1 MAIFNRRKSE
11 KNKARDEPG
20 REGFRVTPLQLWNA
34 ITNAKAKQD
43 LKGSEAIYSA
53 VSRIANTLACMP
65 IHLYKDFDIA
75 ISDAREKLVSYAP
88 NADLTPYQFVMAA
101 EACRDTQGSAYILEV
116 PDDRGEKIERLDVI
130 DPARVQVLRN
140 RDTRELWYRITLDD
154 AQTVTVHGS
163 YMIALHHMSTDGV
176 TGISPIEVL
185 GGTLKYDRQ
194 IRDVSLEQLS
204 GIGDSIMLTY
214 PANIS
219 KEQQMEH
226 IKRFREVYNASGRH
240 VIILDGGVTADTIKN
255 SVVDPKVLDVDNI
268 TKRKVAAVYNM
279 PPRMLGDAT
288 SSGYSTSEQDIN
300 EFLKLTMLPIVRQWE
315 EVFKRKLLTWEEIQQ
330 GYAFRFDMDALK
342 RGDTA
347 AMADKHSK
355 AVRGAKMTPNEARRE
370 DGMPPKPYGDE
381 LLIARDMIPLR
392 IAVEHPELLL
402 AGRMSDDGGAQ

>member
-1 MAIFNRRKSE
+1 MSIFSRRRKDD
-11 KNKARDEPG
+11 NKSRDRPASQG
-20 REGFRVTPLQLWNA
+20 VRVTPLTLWNA
-34 ITNAKAKQD
+34 MINARSREE

-65 IHLYKDFDIA
+65 VHLYLNYKIVQGDR
-75 ISDAREKLVSYAP
+75 REQLLGYAP
-88 NADLTPYQFVMAA
+88 NPDLTPFQLVMAA
-101 EACRDTQGSAYILEV
+101 EACRLTVGSAYLLAV
-116 PDDRGEKIERLDVI
+116 PDDNGTEIERLDVL

-140 RDTRELWYRITLDD
+140 SETRELWYKITLDD
-154 AQTVTVHGS
+154 SQVVTVHGS
-163 YMIALHHMSTDGV
+163 YMVALHHMSTDGV

-194 IRDVSLEQLS
+194 IQEVSLEQLK
-204 GIGDSIMLTY
+204 GVGDSIILTY
-214 PANIS
+214 PTNFNEEAQLRHV
-219 KEQQMEH
+219 E
-226 IKRFREVYNASGRH
+226 RFKKVYNASGRH

-279 PPRMLGDAT
+279 PPRMLGDAA
-288 SSGYSTSEQDIN
+288 SSGYSTSEQDIQ

-315 EVFKRKLLTWEEIQQ
+315 EILKRKLLTYEEIVA
-330 GYAFRFDMDALK
+330 GYTIRFDMDALK

-370 DGMPPKPYGDE
+370 DGLPDLPNGDE
-381 LLIARDMIPLR
+381 LLVARDMIPLR
-392 IAVEHPELLL
+392 VVVEHPELLL
-402 AGRMSDDGGAQ
+402 TGRLEGDE